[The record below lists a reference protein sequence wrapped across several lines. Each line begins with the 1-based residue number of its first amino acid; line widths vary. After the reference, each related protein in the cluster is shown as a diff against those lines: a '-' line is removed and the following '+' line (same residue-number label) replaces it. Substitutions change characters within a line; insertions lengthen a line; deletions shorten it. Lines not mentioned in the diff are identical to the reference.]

1 MMRFN
6 AALFG
11 GVVAFVSRRDLV
23 ASAAAGILSLDLDGA
38 PAPIAEWARD
48 WRGELTPDAEHRG
61 GDVWRELL
69 AALGVAPESDAADEV
84 WVALEREYAAIAE
97 VEVAS

>member
-1 MMRFN
+1 
-6 AALFG
+6 
-11 GVVAFVSRRDLV
+11 VSRVASDGEAEAL
-23 ASAAAGILSLDLDGA
+23 ASAAAEILALDLDGA

-61 GDVWRELL
+61 GDVWAELL
-69 AALGVAPESDAADEV
+69 AALDVAPDVAPGSDAADEV
-84 WVALEREYAAIAE
+84 WADLEREYAAIAE

>member
-1 MMRFN
+1 V
-6 AALFG
+6 AVG
-11 GVVAFVSRRDLV
+11 GVVSRVASDGEAEAL
-23 ASAAAGILSLDLDGA
+23 ASAAAEILALDLDGA

-61 GDVWRELL
+61 GDVWAELL
-69 AALGVAPESDAADEV
+69 AALDVAPGSDAADEV
-84 WVALEREYAAIAE
+84 WADLEREYAAIAE